1 MWIHTVRQMQ
11 LETVLAKLPAD
22 CKQSDIP
29 PVGKG
34 KEGEERGASTTTF
47 RKADTAGTWR
57 AGRPEPTIKA
67 QGMFGTNEL
76 ADVAA
81 R

>member
-1 MWIHTVRQMQ
+1 M
-11 LETVLAKLPAD
+11 
-22 CKQSDIP
+22 P

-34 KEGEERGASTTTF
+34 KGGEERGASTAAF
-47 RKADTAGTWR
+47 RKADTTGTQR
-57 AGRPEPTIKA
+57 ARRPEPTVKA
-67 QGMFGTNEL
+67 QGVFGTNEL

>member
-1 MWIHTVRQMQ
+1 MQ
-11 LETVLAKLPAD
+11 LETVPVELPAD
-22 CKQSDIP
+22 WKQSNVP

-34 KEGEERGASTTTF
+34 KEGEERGTSTATF
-47 RKADTAGTWR
+47 RKADTAGTQR
-57 AGRPEPTIKA
+57 AGRPEPPVKA
-67 QGMFGTNEL
+67 QGVFGTKER